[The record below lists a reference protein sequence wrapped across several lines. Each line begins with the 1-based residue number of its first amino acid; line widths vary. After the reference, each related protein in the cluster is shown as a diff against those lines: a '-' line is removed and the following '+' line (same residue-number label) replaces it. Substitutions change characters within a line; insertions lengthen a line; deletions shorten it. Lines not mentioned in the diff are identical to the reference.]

1 VPACCFRSRIHCL
14 SAFNTYKEKSRAT
27 FRMADSVL
35 GKLADQKQT
44 PEEAAANDASIRE
57 SKRSVGVRQM
67 ISDIRGAEARG
78 LAPHEIQVEL
88 THWETEYPRLFAM
101 VNSPECSEAILTS
114 MLAQLEA
121 VEGGAKSAHDASVVV
136 GTVLVNSYVRPALG
150 MEPVPLP
157 GSTQRSARRG
167 GKRTAGSH

>member
-1 VPACCFRSRIHCL
+1 MS
-14 SAFNTYKEKSRAT
+14 
-27 FRMADSVL
+27 DSIL

-44 PEEAAANDASIRE
+44 PEEAAATDASIRQA
-57 SKRSVGVRQM
+57 KRSVGVRQM
-67 ISDIRGAEARG
+67 ISDIRAAQARG

-88 THWETEYPRLFAM
+88 SHWETEYPRLFAM
-101 VNSPECSEAILTS
+101 VNSPECSEAILS
-114 MLAQLEA
+114 AMLAQLEA

-157 GSTQRSARRG
+157 GSAQQSARRG
-167 GKRTAGSH
+167 GKRTAGSR